1 MINSEKNKL
10 HPFFL
15 AAITMAKVNEFMGE
29 IKRES
34 DVFDSKVEVGL

>member
-15 AAITMAKVNEFMGE
+15 ATRTMAKVYEFMGE

-34 DVFDSKVEVGL
+34 DVFDPKVEVGL